1 MKNVAKVTDVIIYL
15 KSKKKPVVLEI
26 DNTLVESVELQ
37 LSNNDVRTVHIGPL
51 WFNKLDLA
59 YLLFEPKNR

>member
-1 MKNVAKVTDVIIYL
+1 MKNVTKVTDVIIYL

-37 LSNNDVRTVHIGPL
+37 LSNNDIRVVHIGPL